1 MAISGEG
8 EGYKASPRV
17 PARPASERPVR
28 SADHRRLI
36 DDNTRQECHRQRPR
50 GSPRG
55 AGADIQARPLLGLSH
70 YDSKNGKSRQEEIL
84 SLQETS
90 EMTPADREALAK
102 AVRSLEH
109 PSLAA
114 RLTNLVGK
122 PVELI
127 GYALPSFASKAIASA
142 TTKGL
147 EAALKVALRTLPRS
161 PRTGSELL
169 HRALATASGAAGGTF
184 GLAALPVELPVSTV
198 IMLRSI
204 ADIAQ
209 SEGEDLSD
217 PESVLSCVEVF
228 ALGGRAG
235 SADASES
242 GYFAVRGMLAKT
254 VTEAAR
260 FVAERGVIKEGAP
273 ILLKFVTQVAARF
286 GLVVTQKVAAQA
298 LPVVGALGGAA
309 VNYVFIE
316 HFQEVAR
323 GHFTVR
329 RLERLYGKDK
339 IRTEYDQIAQQL

>member
-1 MAISGEG
+1 ML
-8 EGYKASPRV
+8 
-17 PARPASERPVR
+17 PAVTGSER
-28 SADHRRLI
+28 
-36 DDNTRQECHRQRPR
+36 NM
-50 GSPRG
+50 
-55 AGADIQARPLLGLSH
+55 
-70 YDSKNGKSRQEEIL
+70 
-84 SLQETS
+84 SLQESTDLTQ
-90 EMTPADREALAK
+90 EDREALRK
-102 AVRSLEH
+102 AVKSLEH

-114 RLTNLVGK
+114 RLTNIIGK

-142 TTKGL
+142 TSKGL
-147 EAALKVALRTLPRS
+147 EAALKVALRTLPKA
-161 PRTGSELL
+161 PRTGSQFF
-169 HRALATASGAAGGTF
+169 HRALATTSGAVGGTF
-184 GLAALPVELPVSTV
+184 GLVALPVELPLSTV

-209 SEGEDLSD
+209 SEGEDLSN
-217 PESVLSCVEVF
+217 PEAVLSCVEVF

-235 SADASES
+235 SDDASES

-309 VNYVFIE
+309 VNYAFIQ
-316 HFQEVAR
+316 HFQDVAR

-339 IRTEYDQIAQQL
+339 IRTEYDLMAKEL